1 MVSIKAMAECIGL
14 DVSGEI
20 RIVKD
25 FFGYTQAPEPLSL
38 KTQVSRL
45 KNLRKNFHLNCIL
58 VGTSDHPRNASER
71 QQVERQQ
78 QEIDIA
84 VHTLRDIY
92 ANYDVGVGRVRQYE
106 ITDGDANGR
115 SIIDDNDEAKALT
128 EEWTFP
134 GDALDVFFVQS
145 YVGAVCGLSP
155 YIGSCDKNFG
165 RFTGCVIELSLA
177 HGTNFPGIYTFQQT
191 TGRILAHE
199 IGHYFGL
206 IDRSDPNN
214 LMCGTLTPS
223 TYLNDAQ
230 TWRIKTHCF
239 MRSSC

>member
-14 DVSGEI
+14 EMSEEI
-20 RIVKD
+20 SIVKD

-45 KNLRKNFHLNCIL
+45 QNLRKHFHINCIL
-58 VGTSDHPRNASER
+58 VGTPDHPRNASQQ

-106 ITDGDANGR
+106 ITDGNANGR

-145 YVGAVCGLSP
+145 YVGEVCGYSP
-155 YIGSCDKNFG
+155 YIGTCDKNFG
-165 RFTGCVIELSLA
+165 RFTGCVIELSS
-177 HGTNFPGIYTFQQT
+177 GRGGGVGSYTPQET
-191 TGRILAHE
+191 TGLVLAHE

-206 IDRSDPNN
+206 AERLHNPNN
-214 LMCGTLTPS
+214 LMYQELTSGTELD
-223 TYLNDAQ
+223 DAQ